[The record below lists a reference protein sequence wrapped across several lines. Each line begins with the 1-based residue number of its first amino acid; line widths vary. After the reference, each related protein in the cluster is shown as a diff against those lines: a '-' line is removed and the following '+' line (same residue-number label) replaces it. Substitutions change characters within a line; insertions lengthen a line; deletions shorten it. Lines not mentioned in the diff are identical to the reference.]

1 MLGPIRKFSSSIYAK
16 IFLILVAIPFVFWG
30 MGPVFQG
37 GKQNTIV
44 EIGKQKIPTQEFIQ
58 FVRYNNPEDK
68 ILDNSSIKNLLFTFI
83 GQKLITQE
91 IKNLK
96 INVSDF
102 SLSKIIKNEKI
113 FMRDNKFSRTE
124 YEKFL
129 INKNLSAVSFETSVL
144 NKVKKEQLFSFIGDG
159 IIPPDFLINRTYNEI
174 NQERDIQVINLNN
187 IFKRKMNFTEMQINE
202 YFNKNKKNFST
213 INKSI
218 KFKNLTPEN
227 LTGNIEYSDLFF
239 KKLDDIDDLIVDGK
253 NLEFILNQFD
263 LNSPEISTFAE
274 LDINT
279 KSNINANFPNP
290 LIKKVFNID
299 DLEPTI
305 LAEHENKY
313 FIIELFKTENIQ
325 KDLSD
330 VIFKSEILGKLKH
343 ENKRKFLSELI
354 SKINKNNFKK
364 IDFDKLSKDE
374 NIDIQK
380 IKLENRNDNKIFDI
394 ELVNQIYSH
403 GAKKVI
409 VIADIGLSKSYLI
422 YIENIKNSSID
433 KKSEDYDKYV
443 NLSKVRMTSF
453 LYNTYDTYL
462 QSKYKIN
469 INYKA
474 LDKVNNFFR

>member
-58 FVRYNNPEDK
+58 FVQYNNSENK

-83 GQKLITQE
+83 GQKLIAQE

-102 SLSKIIKNEKI
+102 SLSKIIKNEKV
-113 FMRDNKFSRTE
+113 FVKDNKFSRTE

-129 INKNLSAVSFETSVL
+129 INKNLSAVSFEASVL
-144 NKVKKEQLFSFIGDG
+144 DKVKKEQLFSFIGDG
-159 IIPPDFLINRTYNEI
+159 IIPSDFLINLTYNEI

-239 KKLDDIDDLIVDGK
+239 RKLDDIDDLIVDGK
-253 NLEFILNQFD
+253 NLEFILNQ
-263 LNSPEISTFAE
+263 SHYST
-274 LDINT
+274 DCI
-279 KSNINANFPNP
+279 
-290 LIKKVFNID
+290 
-299 DLEPTI
+299 
-305 LAEHENKY
+305 
-313 FIIELFKTENIQ
+313 
-325 KDLSD
+325 
-330 VIFKSEILGKLKH
+330 
-343 ENKRKFLSELI
+343 
-354 SKINKNNFKK
+354 
-364 IDFDKLSKDE
+364 
-374 NIDIQK
+374 
-380 IKLENRNDNKIFDI
+380 
-394 ELVNQIYSH
+394 
-403 GAKKVI
+403 
-409 VIADIGLSKSYLI
+409 
-422 YIENIKNSSID
+422 
-433 KKSEDYDKYV
+433 
-443 NLSKVRMTSF
+443 M
-453 LYNTYDTYL
+453 
-462 QSKYKIN
+462 
-469 INYKA
+469 
-474 LDKVNNFFR
+474 